1 MNSPIPGLTPLLAA
15 GLLAVAIPVGAA
27 PLDVTGEATGSAALL
42 LAQNL
47 PNTDNPYNSPI
58 RRANP
63 NSRQGSEPATP
74 PVRGPNTV
82 PTPRPSTLE
91 NGAIGNGY
99 PRQQQ
104 APMAVPIQPGTRTPN
119 TQR

>member
-1 MNSPIPGLTPLLAA
+1 MNRPVLGLSALLTAALLAA
-15 GLLAVAIPVGAA
+15 ATSAAAA
-27 PLDVTGEATGSAALL
+27 PVEVMQPAVL
-42 LAQNL
+42 LAQAL
-47 PNTDNPYNSPI
+47 PNSDNPYNSPI

-63 NSRQGSEPATP
+63 NSRQGSEPSTP

-82 PTPRPSTLE
+82 PTPRPSTIE

-99 PRQQQ
+99 PRDQPVP
-104 APMAVPIQPGTRTPN
+104 APVPIQPGTRSPN